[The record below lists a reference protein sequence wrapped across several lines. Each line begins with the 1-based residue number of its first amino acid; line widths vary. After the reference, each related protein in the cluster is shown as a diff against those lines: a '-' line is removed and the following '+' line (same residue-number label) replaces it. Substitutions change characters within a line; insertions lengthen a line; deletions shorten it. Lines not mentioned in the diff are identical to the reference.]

1 MTDDGRA
8 TALAVIDAID
18 DEPRRSTMRHLH
30 EVILEALPGIDVA
43 VYDYGGEAL
52 IGYGGY
58 DYSNSKG
65 PAGRWFS
72 IGIANRK
79 AYVALYAMAG
89 MADGHYLVESMPEK
103 FPGMKIGRS
112 CVNVT
117 KPDLVE
123 DDTVRYLAQA
133 SWEQYK
139 DGFHRPDR
147 PKTPKKAT

>member
-8 TALAVIDAID
+8 AAEAVIDAID
-18 DEPRRSTMRHLH
+18 DEGRRSTMLHLH
-30 EVILEALPGIDVA
+30 QVILAALPGIDVG
-43 VYDYGGEAL
+43 VWEYGGSGL
-52 IGYGGY
+52 IGYGSY

-72 IGIANRK
+72 VGIANRK

-89 MADGHYLVESMPEK
+89 MADGHYLVESMPER

-112 CVNVT
+112 CVNLT
-117 KPDLVE
+117 KPELVD

-133 SWEQYK
+133 SWEQFK
-139 DGFHRPDR
+139 DGFHRPER
-147 PKTPKKAT
+147 VKKA

>member
-1 MTDDGRA
+1 MTDDGR
-8 TALAVIDAID
+8 TAAEAVIDAID
-18 DEPRRSTMRHLH
+18 DDGRRSLMRHLH
-30 EVILEALPGIDVA
+30 EVILDALPGVDVG
-43 VYDYGGEAL
+43 VWDYSGRMV
-52 IGYGGY
+52 GYGSY

-89 MADGHYLVESMPEK
+89 MADGHYLVESMPER

-112 CVNVT
+112 CVNLT
-117 KPDLVE
+117 KPELVD

-133 SWEQYK
+133 SWEQFK
-139 DGFHRPDR
+139 DGFHRPER
-147 PKTPKKAT
+147 AKTT

>member
-8 TALAVIDAID
+8 EAEAVIDAL
-18 DEPRRSTMRHLH
+18 DEPRRTTMRHLH
-30 EVILEALPGIDVA
+30 ELILEALPGIDIA
-43 VYDYGGEAL
+43 VYDYSGKL

-58 DYSNSKG
+58 DYSTSKG

-79 AYVALYAMAG
+79 ASVALYAMAG
-89 MADGHYLVESMPEK
+89 MADGHYLVESMPDR

-117 KPDLVE
+117 KPELVA
-123 DDTVRYLAQA
+123 DDTVRYLAKE
-133 SWEQYK
+133 SWAQFR
-139 DGFHRPDR
+139 DGFHRPVR
-147 PKTPKKAT
+147 AKAT